1 MKTVYQEKLKQNLQ
15 ARREKESG
23 KPESN
28 DGELRKNSANFDS
41 GHEKKRFFKKDS
53 KMKFCILNTVL
64 EINESQRLAK
74 DCKKA
79 KK

>member
-28 DGELRKNSANFDS
+28 EGKLRKNSANFDS
-41 GHEKKRFFKKDS
+41 GHENKT
-53 KMKFCILNTVL
+53 IL
-64 EINESQRLAK
+64 
-74 DCKKA
+74 
-79 KK
+79 